1 MSPGIRVLCVDA
13 DPQHRERTATGL
25 ERRSDEIDVTT
36 AANGRDA
43 LAVFDG
49 VSDATD
55 RAIDCIVSDYEMPDM
70 NGLELF
76 AAIRERDP
84 AVPFVLFT
92 GTEPDAIAS
101 EAISA
106 GVTDYLR
113 KGSGTARYA
122 LLANRIENAVAKR
135 RAERARRESERQLER
150 YRTPVGNDR
159 IHELV
164 PTALFTLD
172 ADAVI
177 DWCND
182 EFADPFTEER
192 TELIGTPFPAL
203 IDRGYYDEQVTTKYI
218 EKVRTL
224 LSSTTDRERAKY
236 QVRFQ
241 SPDGEERIHDVH
253 TRLLPLENG
262 EFTGTVHAI
271 RDVTRRRRYR
281 RELERQNERL
291 AEFASLVSHDLRN
304 PLNVAQGHLDFIEG
318 EAADHHVEKLQ
329 RSLARIEELIDGLLQ
344 LARQGKA
351 IGDEERFPLA
361 ATVRAAWETVDTGDA
376 RLEIETDLELYGDE
390 ARVRSLLEN
399 LFRNA
404 VEHGSTSPAS
414 HTQQDAVEHGSTSP
428 ASHTQQD
435 AVEHGS
441 TSPAS
446 HAQQDAV
453 EHGSTSP
460 DSHPR
465 QDADEHGGDAD
476 RLTVTVGPL
485 ERELQS
491 TGSGD
496 RPDGFYVED
505 TGAGLPADRESVF
518 EFGHTTAA
526 EGTGFGLAIVEG
538 IAEAHGWTVAA
549 CDGDDGGARFEFRD
563 VTVPTDGTKSARS
576 T

>member
-1 MSPGIRVLCVDA
+1 MSPGIRVLSVDD
-13 DPQHRERTATGL
+13 DPQLRELTATVL
-25 ERRSDEIDVTT
+25 ERRTDQIDVTT

-49 VSDATD
+49 ASDGAD
-55 RAIDCIVSDYEMPDM
+55 RPIDCVVSDYELPGMD
-70 NGLELF
+70 GLELF

-84 AVPFVLFT
+84 AIPFVLFT
-92 GTEPDAIAS
+92 GTAPDEIAS

-113 KGSGTARYA
+113 KGSGTAQYTV
-122 LLANRIENAVAKR
+122 LANRIENAVAKR

-150 YRTPVGNDR
+150 YRALVENDR
-159 IHELV
+159 ILELV

-177 DWCND
+177 NWCND
-182 EFADPFTEER
+182 EFADPFVEGR
-192 TELIGTPFPAL
+192 TELIGTPFPDL
-203 IDRGYYDEQVTTKYI
+203 IDRGYYDGQVTTKYV
-218 EKVRTL
+218 EEVRDL
-224 LSSTTDRERAKY
+224 LSSTADRERAKY

-291 AEFASLVSHDLRN
+291 SEFASLVSHDLRN
-304 PLNVAQGHLDFIEG
+304 PLNVAQGHLDFIAEG
-318 EAADHHVEKLQ
+318 ADDRHVEKLQ

-351 IGDEERFPLA
+351 IGDEERFSLA
-361 ATVRAAWETVDTGDA
+361 DTAQAAWATVDTGDA
-376 RLEIETDLELYGDE
+376 RLEIETDPMLYGDE
-390 ARVRSLLEN
+390 TRVRSLLEN

-404 VEHGSTSPAS
+404 VEHGSTSPDS
-414 HTQQDAVEHGSTSP
+414 RPRQDAVEHGG
-428 ASHTQQD
+428 D
-435 AVEHGS
+435 
-441 TSPAS
+441 
-446 HAQQDAV
+446 
-453 EHGSTSP
+453 
-460 DSHPR
+460 
-465 QDADEHGGDAD
+465 DAD

-485 ERELQS
+485 ERES
-491 TGSGD
+491 RSAGSGD

-505 TGAGLPADRESVF
+505 TGPGLPADRESLF

-563 VTVPTDGTKSARS
+563 ITVPTGGTTSARS